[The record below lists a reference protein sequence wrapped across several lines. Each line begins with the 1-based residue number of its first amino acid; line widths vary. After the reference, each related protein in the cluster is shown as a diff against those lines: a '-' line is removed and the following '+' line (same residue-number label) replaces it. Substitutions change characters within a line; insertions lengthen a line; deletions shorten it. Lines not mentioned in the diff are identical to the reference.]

1 MTQIRLCWPIT
12 AQLVSTHSRDD
23 IPVELIYDDGDP
35 WAVAFDFGPGTRW
48 LVARDLVMAGLDRPT
63 GIGDVRIWPTP
74 RDVGVLCVHL
84 RAPTG
89 EALIEVP
96 YTTMAQFLAATT
108 QLVPVGSERM
118 DFTQDELTDD
128 C

>member
-12 AQLVSTHSRDD
+12 AQLVGTHSRDD

-48 LVARDLVMAGLDRPT
+48 LVARDVVLAGIERPS
-63 GIGDVRIWPTP
+63 GIGDVRIWPSH
-74 RDVGVLCVHL
+74 VGVLCAHL
-84 RAPTG
+84 RSPGG
-89 EALIEVP
+89 EALIEFPRV
-96 YTTMAQFLAATT
+96 TVAQFLAATT